1 MLTVFTY
8 TEDCADYNGVILNY
22 SSTIS
27 EFCDGLPVQ
36 ASTFYLDGADLAS
49 STTIKSD
56 IDCTCATSQ
65 YYWTT
70 TNANG
75 GSVYFLSPDCEL
87 SEVLCSSSVVV
98 CDEQQYEKIDWHP
111 LWPES
116 TSNSADVKSRVQ
128 VSNFASAPGSITWLA
143 IGLQGTNGNDTSTSD
158 VYVGTQYWIK
168 MSKYS
173 IDNVLHNTP
182 SVTFNNQLVLE
193 ELNSS
198 SNLTGNS
205 ITFTVDSNAQSITFG
220 QEFLFP
226 ATVSAQSGYGLTT
239 PALGY
244 NSGPSYNGDSTLCV
258 SQNTII
264 TSTCDPAVGV
274 KVENEYTVDYLYP
287 SSLGGPGPISPG
299 PSPSPISPSPSPSP
313 ISPSPSPFTP
323 SPSPS
328 PSPFSPGPEGFN
340 P

>member
-22 SSTIS
+22 SSTLS

-36 ASTFYLDGADLAS
+36 ASTFYLDGVDLDS

-65 YYWTT
+65 YYWDTS
-70 TNANG
+70 NSNG
-75 GSVYFLSPDCEL
+75 GSAYFLSPDCEL

-143 IGLQGTNGNDTSTSD
+143 IGLQSNGNDTSTSD

-173 IDNVLHNTP
+173 IDNILHDTP
-182 SVTFNNQLVLE
+182 NVTSNNQLLLE

-198 SNLTGNS
+198 GNLTGNS
-205 ITFTVDSNAQSITFG
+205 ITFTVDSNAQNITFG

-226 ATVSAQSGYGLTT
+226 ATVLAQSGYGLTQ

-244 NSGPSYNGDSTLCV
+244 NAGPSYNGTNTFCV
-258 SQNTII
+258 SQST
-264 TSTCDPAVGV
+264 TFVATCDPAVGV
-274 KVENEYTVDYLYP
+274 KVENEYTSDFVYP
-287 SSLGGPGPISPG
+287 SSTGGPGPVSPG
-299 PSPSPISPSPSPSP
+299 PSPISPSPSPGPGPISPSPSPSP
-313 ISPSPSPFTP
+313 ISP
-323 SPSPS
+323 
-328 PSPFSPGPEGFN
+328 GGVN

>member
-8 TEDCADYNGVILNY
+8 TDECVATTNINLNHSQWIDDFCEDK
-22 SSTIS
+22 
-27 EFCDGLPVQ
+27 PVTN
-36 ASTFYLDGADLAS
+36 STFYIDGTDLAS
-49 STTIKSD
+49 STTIKSNL
-56 IDCTCATSQ
+56 DCDCADSQ

-128 VSNFASAPGSITWLA
+128 ASNFASAPGSITWLA

-173 IDNVLHNTP
+173 IDTILHDTPNVT
-182 SVTFNNQLVLE
+182 SNNQLLLE

-198 SNLTGNS
+198 GNLTGNS

-244 NSGPSYNGDSTLCV
+244 NSGPSYNGDATFCV
-258 SQNTII
+258 SQSTIFVAG
-264 TSTCDPAVGV
+264 SCDSAIGL

-287 SSLGGPGPISPG
+287 SSAGGPGPVSPG
-299 PSPSPISPSPSPSP
+299 PSPISPSPSPGPGP
-313 ISPSPSPFTP
+313 ISPSPSPSPTP
-323 SPSPS
+323 SP
-328 PSPFSPGPEGFN
+328 GGGLA
-340 P
+340 